1 MARTGTNRVR
11 DPSTR
16 TARAIRRTAIRL
28 FALASA
34 GWVLLVPVVMV
45 QFHFP
50 LAITAAATAAS
61 VGILLSTVGYFLL
74 GLLNQVQLL
83 DHERHGLR
91 EAYDRARLDAL
102 RDGLTGLGNHRA
114 FQEELNEQVT
124 VAKERSRPFA
134 LLFMDI
140 DDLKTTNDARGHAA
154 GDRLLKAT
162 ATIITSNLR
171 RWDRGFRIGGDEFA
185 VVLLDCDAQAAV
197 TTARRMLA
205 SALDGGAGANAV
217 DPFSLTIG
225 VSAYPSPATDRQQL
239 VHQADAALYWGKR
252 HGRTDI
258 QLFDPQRH
266 GMAEDGRSLEELAA
280 AVSRVAA
287 ERLLTPVYQPVY
299 DLRTGAVL
307 GYEGLVRPLPVAGF
321 DNVAAMFVAAES
333 TKRTVELDMA
343 SLETVIAGAA
353 GLAGH
358 QYLSVNLSPRTLETE
373 AFNPFELLAL
383 CRRHDIAPSR
393 IVVELTER
401 EAVEDM
407 GRLREALTGLRRHGM
422 RTAADDVGAGNAGLR
437 LLTEVDFDMM
447 KIDLSLV
454 RAGAATGTSDAVLR
468 ALRDL
473 AERRGQSIVAEGVE
487 TLEQLEV
494 VIGLGFDSAQ
504 GYLLGRPSPAL
515 DALDVDLGS
524 LVPRAPSV
532 RGRSRG
538 GRTRRAGSSAS

>member
-1 MARTGTNRVR
+1 MGRTATNRVR

-34 GWVLLVPVVMV
+34 GWVLLVPLALV
-45 QFHFP
+45 QLHLP

-61 VGILLSTVGYFLL
+61 VGILLSTVGYGLL

-114 FQEELNEQVT
+114 FQEELDEQIT

-134 LLFMDI
+134 LLFIDV
-140 DDLKTTNDARGHAA
+140 DDLKTTNEARGHAA
-154 GDRLLKAT
+154 GDRLLRAT
-162 ATIITSNLR
+162 AAIVTSNLR

-266 GMAEDGRSLEELAA
+266 GMAEDWRSLDELAI

-299 DLRTGAVL
+299 CLKTGAVL
-307 GYEGLVRPLPVAGF
+307 GYEGLVRPLPDAGF
-321 DNVAAMFVAAES
+321 TNVAAMFVAAES
-333 TKRTVELDMA
+333 TKRTVELDLA

-373 AFNPFELLAL
+373 AFNPFELLSL
-383 CRRHDIAPSR
+383 CRRHEIAPSR

-407 GRLREALTGLRRHGM
+407 NRLREALASLRRHGM

-504 GYLLGRPSPAL
+504 GYLLGRLSATIDAL
-515 DALDVDLGS
+515 DADLGG
-524 LVPRAPSV
+524 LVQRPPTSRRPT
-532 RGRSRG
+532 RG
-538 GRTRRAGSSAS
+538 GRARRAGRSAS

>member
-1 MARTGTNRVR
+1 
-11 DPSTR
+11 
-16 TARAIRRTAIRL
+16 
-28 FALASA
+28 
-34 GWVLLVPVVMV
+34 
-45 QFHFP
+45 
-50 LAITAAATAAS
+50 
-61 VGILLSTVGYFLL
+61 
-74 GLLNQVQLL
+74 
-83 DHERHGLR
+83 
-91 EAYDRARLDAL
+91 
-102 RDGLTGLGNHRA
+102 
-114 FQEELNEQVT
+114 
-124 VAKERSRPFA
+124 
-134 LLFMDI
+134 
-140 DDLKTTNDARGHAA
+140 
-154 GDRLLKAT
+154 
-162 ATIITSNLR
+162 
-171 RWDRGFRIGGDEFA
+171 
-185 VVLLDCDAQAAV
+185 
-197 TTARRMLA
+197 
-205 SALDGGAGANAV
+205 
-217 DPFSLTIG
+217 
-225 VSAYPSPATDRQQL
+225 
-239 VHQADAALYWGKR
+239 
-252 HGRTDI
+252 
-258 QLFDPQRH
+258 
-266 GMAEDGRSLEELAA
+266 
-280 AVSRVAA
+280 
-287 ERLLTPVYQPVY
+287 
-299 DLRTGAVL
+299 
-307 GYEGLVRPLPVAGF
+307 
-321 DNVAAMFVAAES
+321 MFVAAES

>member
-1 MARTGTNRVR
+1 M
-11 DPSTR
+11 
-16 TARAIRRTAIRL
+16 
-28 FALASA
+28 
-34 GWVLLVPVVMV
+34 
-45 QFHFP
+45 
-50 LAITAAATAAS
+50 
-61 VGILLSTVGYFLL
+61 
-74 GLLNQVQLL
+74 
-83 DHERHGLR
+83 
-91 EAYDRARLDAL
+91 
-102 RDGLTGLGNHRA
+102 
-114 FQEELNEQVT
+114 
-124 VAKERSRPFA
+124 
-134 LLFMDI
+134 
-140 DDLKTTNDARGHAA
+140 
-154 GDRLLKAT
+154 
-162 ATIITSNLR
+162 
-171 RWDRGFRIGGDEFA
+171 
-185 VVLLDCDAQAAV
+185 LLDCDAQAAV

-225 VSAYPSPATDRQQL
+225 VSAYPSLATDRQQL

-266 GMAEDGRSLEELAA
+266 GMAEDWRSLDELAA

-287 ERLLTPVYQPVY
+287 ERLLTPVYQPIY
-299 DLRTGAVL
+299 SLQTGAVL
-307 GYEGLVRPLPVAGF
+307 GYEGLVRPLPEAGF

-333 TKRTVELDMA
+333 TKRTVELDLA

-353 GLAGH
+353 GLADH
-358 QYLSVNLSPRTLETE
+358 QYLSVNLSPRSLETE

-407 GRLREALTGLRRHGM
+407 ARLREALAGLRRHGM

-437 LLTEVDFDMM
+437 LLTEVDFDIM

-473 AERRGQSIVAEGVE
+473 AERRGQTIVAEGVE

-504 GYLLGRPSPAL
+504 GYLLGRPSPDI

-524 LVPRAPSV
+524 LVPRAPSPGGV
-532 RGRSRG
+532 HAGPANAPGGLGRVLTRGQPASRRPVTFQAVTG
-538 GRTRRAGSSAS
+538 WLRPFSSSPSTATASIASSTTP

>member
-1 MARTGTNRVR
+1 MARTGSNRVR

-34 GWVLLVPVVMV
+34 GWVLLVPMVLV
-45 QFHFP
+45 QFHLP

-61 VGILLSTVGYFLL
+61 VGILLATVGYGLL
-74 GLLNQVQLL
+74 GLLSQVQRL

-114 FQEELNEQVT
+114 FQEELNEQIT
-124 VAKERSRPFA
+124 VAKERNRPFA
-134 LLFMDI
+134 LLFLDI
-140 DDLKTTNDARGHAA
+140 DDLKTTHDARGHAA
-154 GDRLLKAT
+154 GDRLLRAT

-205 SALDGGAGANAV
+205 SALDGGTGANAV

-225 VSAYPSPATDRQQL
+225 VSAYPSPAADRQQL

-266 GMAEDGRSLEELAA
+266 GMAEDWRSLEELAA

-287 ERLLTPVYQPVY
+287 ERLLTPVYQPIF

-307 GYEGLVRPLPVAGF
+307 GYEGLVRPLPDAGF
-321 DNVAAMFVAAES
+321 TNVAAMFVAAES
-333 TKRTVELDMA
+333 TGRTVELDLA
-343 SLETVIAGAA
+343 SLETVIAGAT
-353 GLAGH
+353 GLASE
-358 QYLSVNLSPRTLETE
+358 QYLSVNLSPRSLETE

-383 CRRHDIAPSR
+383 CRRHDIAPGR

-407 GRLREALTGLRRHGM
+407 DRLRETLAGLRRHGM

-437 LLTEVDFDMM
+437 LLTEVDFDVM

-468 ALRDL
+468 ALGDL
-473 AERRGQSIVAEGVE
+473 ADRRGQSIVAEGVE
-487 TLEQLEV
+487 TLDQLEV
-494 VIGLGFDSAQ
+494 VIGLGFDAAQ
-504 GYLLGRPSPAL
+504 GYLLGRPSPSL
-515 DALDVDLGS
+515 DAIAVDLGG
-524 LVPRAPSV
+524 LVPRTRSL
-532 RGRSRG
+532 RGSSRE
-538 GRTRRAGSSAS
+538 GRTSRAGTSAS